1 MHYIYPYHQAL
12 GFYLEKAGYEKQA
25 LVPFLKM
32 KQVHK
37 FYLTY
42 NMRFT
47 EFDPRWNLFILVDS
61 KRFYKILDEIK
72 IIVIIFCLFIMAD
85 GLSYNFPVFSVLFSE
100 YFKVIQKGKG
110 DTLCGKYILE

>member
-1 MHYIYPYHQAL
+1 MKQIINAKNVIDVDKLVYYYNQMHYIYPYHQAL

-47 EFDPRWNLFILVDS
+47 EFDPRWNLFYP
-61 KRFYKILDEIK
+61 RGF
-72 IIVIIFCLFIMAD
+72 
-85 GLSYNFPVFSVLFSE
+85 
-100 YFKVIQKGKG
+100 
-110 DTLCGKYILE
+110 

>member
-47 EFDPRWNLFILVDS
+47 EFDPRWNLFILVGS
-61 KRFYKILDEIK
+61 KGSIRFLTKSK
-72 IIVIIFCLFIMAD
+72 
-85 GLSYNFPVFSVLFSE
+85 
-100 YFKVIQKGKG
+100 
-110 DTLCGKYILE
+110 